1 MLTVHMKA
9 FRTQNI
15 CLDFLHIFV
24 HKPGSS
30 STIRSGAHL
39 ELSLPQV
46 LHFIIISFNSDSNPF
61 QTGVK
66 GAGNNLYKNDTAVE
80 DTT

>member
-1 MLTVHMKA
+1 MPSLHLQNPLPAAPKLAPVSNHW
-9 FRTQNI
+9 RVCTQQG
-15 CLDFLHIFV
+15 L
-24 HKPGSS
+24 GS
-30 STIRSGAHL
+30 SGAHL

-61 QTGVK
+61 QRGVK